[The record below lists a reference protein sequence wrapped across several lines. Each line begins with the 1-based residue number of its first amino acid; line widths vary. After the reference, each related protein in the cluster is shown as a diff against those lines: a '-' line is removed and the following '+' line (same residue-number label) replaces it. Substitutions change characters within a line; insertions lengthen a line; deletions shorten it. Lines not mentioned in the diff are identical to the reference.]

1 MQVRDAQG
9 VEPAAIA
16 EEIGDGGGGGLKKRV
31 TDSLNEVLAPVR
43 ARRAELEA
51 DPAFVDVVLSRGNAI
66 ANEVAHRTLAEVRE
80 RMGMD
85 YTAR

>member
-1 MQVRDAQG
+1 
-9 VEPAAIA
+9 
-16 EEIGDGGGGGLKKRV
+16 
-31 TDSLNEVLAPVR
+31 VR

-51 DPAFVDVVLSRGNAI
+51 DPGFVDGVLSRGNAI
-66 ANEVAHRTLAEVRE
+66 ANEVADRTLAEVRE